1 MKETEDRLLILGD
14 KAPRQFFVVY
24 LTCVATVGGFL
35 FGYDTGIISGSMLL
49 IRDIYSLSTLWQQL
63 IVSGTI
69 VTASV
74 FSLVAGVV
82 TDKYGRK
89 FAILW
94 SCVMFTLGAAVMGT
108 APDKEMLFVGRLIVG
123 VGIGFASMS
132 VPVYVAEAAPPT
144 IRGALVTLNQ
154 LFITIGILVSS
165 VVAGAFST
173 DKENGW
179 RYMLGLAGI
188 PSIIQFIGFFFL
200 PESPRWLMAKGR
212 EEDAR
217 KALQKI
223 RETEDVDTEF
233 NQIKESVEDES
244 SQQQG
249 NACATL
255 SLMFKTQ
262 PVRRA
267 LAIGCLLQ
275 FFQQLCGINTVI
287 YYSASILRM
296 AGFPSQ
302 QAIWLVCVPNAV
314 NMLCTF
320 IGIYLVE
327 KSGRKL
333 LTLISFVGVIIAL
346 IVLAVGFQLSVKHSP
361 DIFMTEPS
369 NDTKCIAFSVCN
381 DCITDSDC
389 GYCFEKGNMSSGSC
403 LPTMEKHTER
413 YANPEFNSSFRCD
426 EANYNMDSPKYT
438 WADNFCPTDYSWM
451 AILGLALFVIGFAP
465 GLGPMPWTINSEIY
479 PTWAR
484 STGTS
489 LATAVNWIANLIVSM
504 TFLSLLEAITT
515 YGTFFL
521 FAGISLIGLITIAAI
536 LPETKNKTLEEVQEL
551 FMSKEYK
558 SQQHT
563 PGQYATDNMAFEE
576 KGSKL

>member
-1 MKETEDRLLILGD
+1 MSKDGSEGAC
-14 KAPRQFFVVY
+14 KFYVVF
-24 LTCVATVGGFL
+24 LTCFATIGGFL
-35 FGYDTGIISGSMLL
+35 FGYDTGIVSGALLL
-49 IRDIYSLSTLWQQL
+49 IGDVFSLSTVWKEA
-63 IVSGTI
+63 IVSATI
-69 VTASV
+69 GAAA
-74 FSLVAGVV
+74 FFALVAGIL
-82 TDKYGRK
+82 TDAFGRK
-89 FAILW
+89 VV
-94 SCVMFTLGAAVMGT
+94 VMLASFVFTVGAVVMAVSN
-108 APDKEMLFVGRLIVG
+108 DKVVLLVGRLIVG
-123 VGIGFASMS
+123 MGIGFASMS

-154 LFITIGILVSS
+154 LFITIGILISS

-217 KALQKI
+217 KALMKI
-223 RETEDVDTEF
+223 RETDDVQTEF
-233 NQIKESVEDES
+233 DQIKSSVEDES

-249 NACATL
+249 NAFQTL
-255 SLMFKTQ
+255 GLMFKTQ

-346 IVLAVGFQLSVKHSP
+346 VVLAVGFQLSVKNSP
-361 DIFMTEPS
+361 DIFIIEQY
-369 NDTKCIAFSVCN
+369 NDTTCSNITVCN
-381 DCITDSDC
+381 DCITNSRC
-389 GYCFEKGNMSSGSC
+389 GYCFEKGNVSSGSC

-413 YANPEFNSSFRCD
+413 YANPDFNASFRCD
-426 EANYNMDSPKYT
+426 EANYDMDSPKYT

-504 TFLSLLEAITT
+504 TFLSLLEAMTT
-515 YGTFFL
+515 YGTFYL
-521 FAGISLIGLITIAAI
+521 FGGISLIGLITIAAI

-551 FMSKEYK
+551 FMSEEYK
-558 SQQHT
+558 SLHHKPQ
-563 PGQYATDNMAFEE
+563 QYATDNLAFED

>member
-1 MKETEDRLLILGD
+1 MAETEDKRLIVGD
-14 KAPRQFFVVY
+14 KEPRQFFVIC
-24 LTCVATVGGFL
+24 LTCVATIGGFL

-49 IRDIYSLSTLWQQL
+49 IRDVYSLSTPWQQL

-74 FSLVAGVV
+74 FSLVAGI
-82 TDKYGRK
+82 TSDMFGRK
-89 FAILW
+89 ITIMW
-94 SCVMFTLGAAVMGT
+94 SCVVFTLGAVVMGVS
-108 APDKEMLFVGRLIVG
+108 PDKEVLFVGRLVVG
-123 VGIGFASMS
+123 IGIGFASMS

-165 VVAGAFST
+165 IIAGAFST

-188 PSIIQFIGFFFL
+188 PSVIQFIGFFFL
-200 PESPRWLMAKGR
+200 PESPRWLLSKGR
-212 EEDAR
+212 DEDAR
-217 KALQKI
+217 KSLMKI
-223 RETEDVDTEF
+223 RETVDVDTEF
-233 NQIKESVEDES
+233 NQIKESLENES

-249 NACATL
+249 NVCVTL
-255 SLMFKTQ
+255 GLIFKSQ

-327 KSGRKL
+327 KSGRKI

-346 IVLAVGFQLSVKHSP
+346 VVLAVGFQLSVINTP
-361 DIFMTEPS
+361 DIFVTEAS
-369 NDTKCIAFSVCN
+369 NDTKCSAITQCN
-381 DCITDSDC
+381 TCITDKDC
-389 GYCFEKGNMSSGSC
+389 GFCFEKGNVSSGSC

-413 YANPEFNSSFRCD
+413 YANPEFSTLFRCN
-426 EANYNMDSPKYT
+426 ETNYNMDSPEYT
-438 WADNFCPTDYSWM
+438 WADNFCPTDYAWM

-484 STGTS
+484 GTCIS
-489 LATAVNWIANLIVSM
+489 IATAVNWIANLIVSM

-515 YGTFFL
+515 YGTFYL
-521 FAGISLIGLITIAAI
+521 FAGISLVGLISIGCI
-536 LPETKNKTLEEVQEL
+536 LPETKNKTLEEVHEL
-551 FMSKEYK
+551 FMSEEYK
-558 SQQHT
+558 AQHHA
-563 PGQYATDNMAFEE
+563 PRLYATDNLAFEE
-576 KGSKL
+576 KNSKL

>member
-1 MKETEDRLLILGD
+1 MSKDGSEGAC
-14 KAPRQFFVVY
+14 KFYVVF
-24 LTCVATVGGFL
+24 LTCFATIGGFL
-35 FGYDTGIISGSMLL
+35 FGYDTGIVSGALLL
-49 IRDIYSLSTLWQQL
+49 IGDVFSLSTVWKEA
-63 IVSGTI
+63 IVSATI
-69 VTASV
+69 GAAA
-74 FSLVAGVV
+74 FFALVAGIL
-82 TDKYGRK
+82 TDAFGRK
-89 FAILW
+89 VV
-94 SCVMFTLGAAVMGT
+94 VMLASFVFTVGAVVMAVSN
-108 APDKEMLFVGRLIVG
+108 DKVVLLVGRLIVG
-123 VGIGFASMS
+123 MGIGFASMS

-154 LFITIGILVSS
+154 LFITIGILISS

-173 DKENGW
+173 DKANGW

-217 KALQKI
+217 KALMKI
-223 RETEDVDTEF
+223 RETDDVQTEF
-233 NQIKESVEDES
+233 DQIKSSVEDES

-249 NACATL
+249 NAFQTL
-255 SLMFKTQ
+255 GLMFKTQ

-346 IVLAVGFQLSVKHSP
+346 VVLAVGFQLSVKNSP
-361 DIFMTEPS
+361 DIFIIEQY
-369 NDTKCIAFSVCN
+369 NDTTCSNITVCN
-381 DCITDSDC
+381 DCITNSRC
-389 GYCFEKGNMSSGSC
+389 GYCFEKGNVSSGSC

-413 YANPEFNSSFRCD
+413 YANPDFNASFRCD
-426 EANYNMDSPKYT
+426 EANYDMDSPKYT

-515 YGTFFL
+515 YGTFYL
-521 FAGISLIGLITIAAI
+521 FGGISLIGLITIAAI

-551 FMSKEYK
+551 FMSEEYK
-558 SQQHT
+558 SLHHKPQ
-563 PGQYATDNMAFEE
+563 QYATDNLAFED